1 MVSFVLPVY
10 NVAEFLPA
18 CLDSLLAQTIS
29 HWEAIL
35 VDDGSGDASGAI
47 CDDYVRRDG
56 RFIAIHQ
63 QNAGASAARNL
74 GLENARGE
82 YIAFLDADDRLAP
95 DFLEKLLR
103 PMEAG
108 ADLACCEYRRILSDG
123 SAYTDCADD
132 HIGEYLLDADLPCAA
147 EQGWTSY
154 ASSDRILAAFW
165 EAGIFNSIWGKLY
178 RRSIIEA
185 GAIRFDTAL
194 RFAEDMRFA
203 TAYAL
208 RAAGFAL
215 VEERLYLY
223 LWREGSLTTAP
234 RPGMLADRYR
244 GLSAIS
250 EAFALE
256 GQLAAARSV
265 RDTLDFLTPEPFW
278 ERMADKAD
286 RLALLRE
293 YCALEN
299 YPRML
304 ACVKETRSRLT
315 WLVYK
320 TRSPRVLHFAL
331 TALEKRRRKEEGE
344 GR

>member
-18 CLDSLLAQTIS
+18 CLDSLLAQTVS
-29 HWEAIL
+29 DWEAIL
-35 VDDGSGDASGAI
+35 IDDGSCDPSGAI
-47 CDDYVRRDG
+47 CDGYVRRDG

-63 QNAGASAARNL
+63 KNSGASAARNA
-74 GLENARGE
+74 GLCNARGE
-82 YIAFLDADDRLAP
+82 YVAFLDADDRLAP

-123 SAYTDCADD
+123 SAYVDGADD

-147 EQGWTSY
+147 EQGWERY

-165 EAGIFNSIWGKLY
+165 EAGILNSIWGKLY
-178 RRSIIEA
+178 RRSVIEA
-185 GAIRFDTAL
+185 NALRFDTTL

-208 RAAGFAL
+208 RAADLAL
-215 VEERLYLY
+215 VDQPLYLY

-244 GLSAIS
+244 GLTAIS

-256 GQLAAARSV
+256 GHLAAARSV
-265 RDTLDFLTPEPFW
+265 RDTLDFLTPEPFL
-278 ERMADKAD
+278 ERMDSRSHRK
-286 RLALLRE
+286 ALLKE
-293 YCALEN
+293 YCALPN
-299 YPRML
+299 YSRMMQTVR
-304 ACVKETRSRLT
+304 ATRSRLT
-315 WLVYK
+315 ATVYAL
-320 TRSPRVLHFAL
+320 RSPLLLRWYLYWVQ
-331 TALEKRRRKEEGE
+331 KRRG
-344 GR
+344 